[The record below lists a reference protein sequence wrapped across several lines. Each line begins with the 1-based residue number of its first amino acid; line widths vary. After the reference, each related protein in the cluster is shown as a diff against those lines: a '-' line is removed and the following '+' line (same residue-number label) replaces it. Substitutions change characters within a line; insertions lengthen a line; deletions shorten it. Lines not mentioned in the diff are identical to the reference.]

1 MEHTLDGGE
10 TSMVFGSTMEDDDDM
25 MIGNDGCTAVIWN
38 DNDDLIKLLQCMYGW
53 G

>member
-10 TSMVFGSTMEDDDDM
+10 TSMVFGSTMEEYDM
-25 MIGNDGCTAVIWN
+25 MIGDDDFKAGVWN
-38 DNDDLIKLLQCMYGW
+38 GNDDLIKLLQYMHGW